1 MHWIFANFFLEQQF
15 NHKVVY
21 ERNCSLLLSQSAL
34 RLLFRR
40 DLLRD
45 FCRTCNK
52 LLKRCIAAEFLLI
65 ERLVHGALRKELVI
79 APQLLLQN
87 PLNQLLQESLTE
99 RFCQYLQQYTQ
110 KLHFCQDFA
119 DTRISTKCSIKGAA
133 HCSFRIAL

>member
-99 RFCQYLQQYTQ
+99 RFCQYLQQFT
-110 KLHFCQDFA
+110 KTLHICRSFVYIRIC
-119 DTRISTKCSIKGAA
+119 TRCSTKGVA
-133 HCSFRIAL
+133 HCYFQRAS